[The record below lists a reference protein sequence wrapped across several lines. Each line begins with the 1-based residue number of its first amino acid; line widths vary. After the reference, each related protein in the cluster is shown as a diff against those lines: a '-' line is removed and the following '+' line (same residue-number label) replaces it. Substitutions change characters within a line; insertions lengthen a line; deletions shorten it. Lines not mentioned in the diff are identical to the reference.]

1 MIVSGKKEFPRTVI
15 ITVLSGYFTA
25 KRNRSVVMNYEIIG
39 GNLPA
44 VICHMKQGEK
54 IVCES
59 GGMSWMDD
67 AFTMETS
74 GGGAAKMFGRMFS
87 GETLFRNIYTANRDG
102 DIAFASSFPGE
113 IIAARVTPGHPII
126 AQKHAFLAC
135 DPTVE
140 SSVFFQ
146 KKVGAGFFGGEGF
159 IMQKFEGDGIVLLEV
174 DGSTKEYTLGAGQR
188 MYMETGHLVI
198 MDGTCKMD
206 IERIKGAKNI
216 LFGGEGLF
224 NTVVSGPGKIVLQ
237 TMPIEKTAQ
246 MLAALMPNTNK

>member
-1 MIVSGKKEFPRTVI
+1 
-15 ITVLSGYFTA
+15 
-25 KRNRSVVMNYEIIG
+25 MNYEIMG

-67 AFTMETS
+67 AFTMETF
-74 GGGAAKMFGRMFS
+74 GGGAGKVFGRLFS
-87 GETLFRNIYTANRDG
+87 GETLFRNLYTANRDG
-102 DIAFASSFPGE
+102 DIAFASSFPGD
-113 IIAARVTPGHPII
+113 IIAVEVTPGHPIV

-146 KKVGAGFFGGEGF
+146 KKIGAGFFGGEGF
-159 IMQKFEGDGIVLLEV
+159 VMQKFEGSGIVLLEV
-174 DGSTKEYTLGAGQR
+174 DGSTKEYTLAAGQK

-198 MDGTCKMD
+198 MDATCKMD
-206 IERIKGAKNI
+206 VERIKGAKNI
-216 LFGGEGLF
+216 FLGGEGLF
-224 NTVVSGPGKIVLQ
+224 NTVVTGPGRIVLQ
-237 TMPIEKTAQ
+237 TMPIAKTAMELYQ
-246 MLAALMPNTNK
+246 LMPHTNS

>member
-1 MIVSGKKEFPRTVI
+1 
-15 ITVLSGYFTA
+15 
-25 KRNRSVVMNYEIIG
+25 MNYEIIG

-44 VICHMKQGEK
+44 VICHMKQGQQ
-54 IVCES
+54 IICES

-67 AFTMETS
+67 AFKMETT
-74 GGGAAKMFGRMFS
+74 GGGVGKVFGRMFS

-113 IIAARVTPGHPII
+113 IIAVEVTPGHPVI

-135 DPTVE
+135 DPTIE
-140 SSVFFQ
+140 TSVFFQ
-146 KKVGAGFFGGEGF
+146 KKMKTGIFGGEGF
-159 IMQKFEGDGIVLLEV
+159 IMQKFEGNGVVLLEV
-174 DGSTKEYTLGAGQR
+174 DGSTKEYTLSEGQR

-206 IERIKGAKNI
+206 VEMIKGAKNI
-216 LFGGEGLF
+216 FLGGEGLF
-224 NTVVSGPGKIVLQ
+224 NTVVTGPGRIVLQ

-246 MLAALMPNTNK
+246 LLASMMPNTGN